1 MSKRICIID
10 DDPICV
16 FTTKILIEASGQFDE
31 VMIYN
36 SGIDAFEALSQI
48 TEKHLFPEIILL
60 DINMP
65 IWDGWDFLNES
76 ISHPFVSNARIFVVS
91 SSNDPE
97 DIMKAKSYSMVED
110 FILKPIDIS
119 TFL

>member
-1 MSKRICIID
+1 MSRRICIID

-16 FTTKILIEASGQFDE
+16 FTTKIIIEASNQFDE
-31 VMIYN
+31 ILIYS
-36 SGIDAFEALSQI
+36 SGIDAFEALSKIQ
-48 TEKHLFPEIILL
+48 ERDLFPEIIIL

-76 ISHPFVSNARIFVVS
+76 IAHPFVSNARIFVVS

-97 DIMKAKSYSMVED
+97 DIMKAKSYSIVED
-110 FILKPIDIS
+110 FILKPVDIS
-119 TFL
+119 RFL